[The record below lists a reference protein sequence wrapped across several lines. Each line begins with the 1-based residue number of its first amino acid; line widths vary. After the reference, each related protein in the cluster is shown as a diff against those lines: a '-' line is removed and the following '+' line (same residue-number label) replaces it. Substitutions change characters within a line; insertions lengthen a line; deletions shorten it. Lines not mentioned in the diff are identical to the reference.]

1 MHKSAVLLRQKY
13 GCFASRSPM
22 FCVFRTACFHP
33 VQRRLHTLQ
42 ASVFIKYFFAT
53 HCIFRTLFYIRNFHS
68 LSFCNS
74 HPVAQAG
81 MHMGFATRKHTHM
94 HTHACASKHALR
106 NTRANCVRESYA
118 RIPRVFRRIQK
129 DTAAGYTCP
138 SIGILPEP
146 RFTEK
151 PHTPIAHTEAGRKR
165 PKKSETIKKIRQF
178 P

>member
-1 MHKSAVLLRQKY
+1 
-13 GCFASRSPM
+13 M

-33 VQRRLHTLQ
+33 VQRWLHTLQ

-118 RIPRVFRRIQK
+118 RIVRAHCARKSWARIPRVFRRIQK
-129 DTAAGYTCP
+129 DTAAGTHAP

-165 PKKSETIKKIRQF
+165 PKKSETIKKIRQL